1 MSNKSR
7 ELRKNST
14 EAERKLWSRL
24 RAKRFMGLKFRRQEP
39 IGRYIADF
47 YCAGKKL
54 VIELDGGQHAN
65 SIGDEKRDEF
75 MESKGIRVLRIW
87 NNEIMNNIEG
97 VMEHIKTEVEKRDDS
112 YRSFRKKRLAGQVR
126 RE

>member
-1 MSNKSR
+1 KSK

-14 EAERKLWSRL
+14 DAENKLWNAL
-24 RAKRFMGLKFRRQEP
+24 KAKRFMGLKFRRQQQV
-39 IGRYIADF
+39 GGYIADF
-47 YCAGKKL
+47 YCTEKKL
-54 VIELDGGQHAN
+54 IIELDGGQHAN
-65 SIGDEKRDEF
+65 SISDEKRDEF

-126 RE
+126 RG